1 MGYIKDIN
9 AKDIIDNIRYIED
22 VKDVKVDDI
31 IGDIRIYLRYKFGRR
46 FILLI

>member
-9 AKDIIDNIRYIED
+9 AKDIIDDIRYIED
-22 VKDVKVDDI
+22 VKVEDI
-31 IGDIRIYLRYKFGRR
+31 IGDIRMYLRYKFGRR